1 VKRSIQSF
9 VPGKPPLLAVEDLRV
24 EFSTRRGT
32 VYAVNGISFE
42 IAPGQTLG
50 IVGESG
56 CGKSVTSLAVLGLLA
71 RNGRVTSG
79 RALFEGRDL
88 IRLNDR
94 ALRGI
99 RGREIAMIF
108 QDPMTSLNPVLT
120 IGRQIRETLA
130 THFGMKKKE
139 ADARAAELID
149 RVGIPSAN
157 ARLRDYPHQFSG
169 GMRQRAMIAMALACR
184 PKLLIAD
191 EPTTALDVTIQAQIL
206 TILRELV
213 SEEDTALI
221 LITHD
226 LGVVAGMCERV
237 NVMYAGMFMETGSA
251 EQLFGSPRHPYT
263 LGLLQSVP
271 RLDATRRER
280 LHPIEGA
287 PRNMLSAPA
296 ACPFQ
301 PRCRFEVA
309 ESREQVPP
317 LVEIEP
323 GHSVACFNPV
333 PADEWHRAREAATA

>member
-1 VKRSIQSF
+1 VNARA
-9 VPGKPPLLAVEDLRV
+9 PLLQVEDLRV
-24 EFSTRRGT
+24 EFTTRRG
-32 VYAVNGISFE
+32 VVFAVNGISFA
-42 IAPGQTLG
+42 IAPGETLG

-71 RNGRVTSG
+71 RNGRVASG
-79 RALFEGRDL
+79 RALFEGRNL
-88 IRLNDR
+88 IELNDR
-94 ALRGI
+94 ALRRI

-120 IGRQIRETLA
+120 IGRQIREALE
-130 THFGMKKKE
+130 THFGMKRK
-139 ADARAAELID
+139 DAETRAAELID
-149 RVGIPSAN
+149 RVGIPSAR

-169 GMRQRAMIAMALACR
+169 GMRQRAMIAMALACK

-206 TILRELV
+206 DLLRELV
-213 SEEDTALI
+213 AEENAALI

-237 NVMYAGMFMETGSA
+237 NVMYAGMFMETGFA
-251 EQLFGSPRHPYT
+251 DQLFASPRHPYT

-271 RLDATRRER
+271 RLDAGRRAR
-280 LHPIEGA
+280 LQPIEGA
-287 PRNMLSAPA
+287 PPNMLHPPA

-301 PRCRFEVA
+301 PRCRFEVDL
-309 ESREQVPP
+309 SRREVPQ

-323 GHSVACFNPV
+323 GHKVACFNPV
-333 PADEWHRAREAATA
+333 PVEEWSRTREAATA